1 MASLIWTAV
10 WFFLMFELIVTLI
23 LVIPVPRKIRNA
35 IARQINRLDLGDRL
49 GKVAIFIGI
58 ALTMALSESISSVHY
73 FLRKE
78 HNDKE
83 HYETPEHE
91 RIFYDLIKQRKFRSE
106 RNMYLAGF
114 SLTLLFVIVRIS
126 QLMQE
131 SVEWEEQVN
140 ALTKA
145 VASEEQQQGS
155 TTQGVELT
163 SAKPM
168 KAKKKDWTRLVALIS
183 AMTNW

>member
-1 MASLIWTAV
+1 
-10 WFFLMFELIVTLI
+10 MFELIVTLI

-58 ALTMALSESISSVHY
+58 ALTMALLESISSVHH
-73 FLRKE
+73 FLQKE
-78 HNDKE
+78 HNSKE

-91 RIFYDLIKQRKFRSE
+91 RIFYDLVKQRKFRSE

-145 VASEEQQQGS
+145 VASEVPVS
-155 TTQGVELT
+155 TTQQQGVELT
-163 SAKPM
+163 SVKPI
-168 KAKKKDWTRLVALIS
+168 KAKKKD
-183 AMTNW
+183 

>member
-1 MASLIWTAV
+1 
-10 WFFLMFELIVTLI
+10 MFELIITLI

-49 GKVAIFIGI
+49 GKFAIFIGV
-58 ALTMALSESISSVHY
+58 ALTMALLESISSVHH
-73 FLRKE
+73 FMLKE
-78 HNDKE
+78 NNSKE

-91 RIFYDLIKQRKFRSE
+91 RIFYDLVKQRKFRSE

-145 VASEEQQQGS
+145 VVASEGHAASS
-155 TTQGVELT
+155 TTQEGVELT
-163 SAKPM
+163 TAKPL
-168 KAKKKDWTRLVALIS
+168 KAKKKDWTSLVALSYTHIDWVVVH
-183 AMTNW
+183 N